1 MIQVTRLDGMEY
13 FINPYQIERI
23 EVKPDTMLV
32 MQSGKHYIVREE
44 VDDVLGKIETY
55 HKRISPLVIQE

>member
-1 MIQVTRLDGMEY
+1 MEY